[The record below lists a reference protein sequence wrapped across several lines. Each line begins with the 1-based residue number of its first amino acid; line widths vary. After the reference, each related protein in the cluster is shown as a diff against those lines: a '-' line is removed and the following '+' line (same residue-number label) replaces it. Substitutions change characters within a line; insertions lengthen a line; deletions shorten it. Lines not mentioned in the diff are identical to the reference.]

1 MSSNEPATAPEEDSH
16 STDIDIDFLRSR
28 AESERDRRATEL
40 SVRHDNLLKELFQR
54 DSNLGKPEHLLI
66 EWEGGTDEAGFEEF
80 RATYRQSRFV
90 MRFGLEIM
98 VRGSTQQRRL
108 LRYPL
113 IIAKIA
119 TGSQYAG
126 DDADGRA
133 DPNNTSAHP
142 HKRRPLPPPER
153 MVTRGISAK
162 KLAFSP
168 ETPTGPFA
176 PSPSAAQSTGA
187 AGFASTPVTRRRSST
202 APKPSPAMLARPVP
216 GSAVNS
222 RSIRQKGRDTKP
234 DPRRR
239 QVPKNPVV
247 AVPEADSELGGYR
260 WYEWQLRVQNNPIG
274 ALLPTA
280 NKTLTT
286 KDWQAAR
293 NEAQQMALLSRV
305 EQLKEKRLWSFRQ
318 LKPFVPPC
326 RSKTNW
332 DSLLDEMK
340 WLRVDFRQERRWKL
354 ATAYI
359 VAHWVAEW
367 HASDDKASLCVSRSA
382 QPMQVEHPPQV
393 PTENQDPQ
401 TNTEE
406 TVDLT
411 VDPAL
416 SKPAEVCI
424 DDQPS
429 TFMDVTACLY
439 VVDDGSANHVLDI
452 PTYVPPRPDEV
463 FLDENQHK
471 RVVPV
476 SRLLSER
483 RVIDEATRWEGVD
496 ENTREPV
503 TPTIQPSDPDAGSHN
518 PLFSHSSKDMAR
530 NIPQPQEKEIF
541 FYTRPSLEWSTSEE
555 ADLLYLAVTHHYNWT
570 MVRDML
576 YSRGLGPVR
585 WRRTEWECYRQY
597 EKVAGTR
604 VVHQAPPDPQ
614 KGSGPAAGR
623 ASASAEPDPR
633 IAQHFVTMDSIR
645 KLSRNKER
653 YKPPG
658 ADRKPPTKVVLTT
671 HDTHYQA
678 QTQAGI
684 DPIGPP
690 LTPADLAHMKRA
702 RALHAQEQGRQI
714 YGAHQRGG
722 LLIGRP
728 PPTGLPMPLP
738 YNQFRGLAVR
748 PPSLPLQPPGPAL
761 PPGSIPM
768 LTPQQ
773 QMHPAIRPPATPL
786 MPGQVPQ
793 SPSMARMNGAATPM
807 MHEQYLRAAM
817 IARQQMVQQQQQQA
831 STGSTLQQM
840 NDSPGQSSPSP
851 GSIAMQVNNS
861 VASMNARLQMV
872 RQFTQQQQ
880 QLQLQPGQ
888 PQHTTQQ
895 LQQLQALQQQG
906 QRIQLQQMQAQQL
919 AQQVPGLPTQQQQPQ
934 LSALPSPRPQQ
945 TPLQHRPQP
954 QSSPQRA
961 PVGTIQ
967 LSTVGQIQQNLEN
980 IAAAQQRAQAFS
992 DAPHTAA
999 AFVALQNA
1007 QQVAKMGQM
1016 TPEMIQQQRQV
1027 QQTKQQARPGS
1038 AASSPPVSM
1047 ASTPR
1052 PPVMSTMPPS
1062 GSQQP
1067 PSQQQQGQQQPG
1079 TDPS

>member
-1 MSSNEPATAPEEDSH
+1 MSSNEPEKAPEEDSL
-16 STDIDIDFLRSR
+16 STDIDIDFLRSQ

-54 DSNLGKPEHLLI
+54 ESNLAKSENTLV

-80 RATYRQSRFV
+80 RTTYRQSREQICDALWS
-90 MRFGLEIM
+90 RDH
-98 VRGSTQQRRL
+98 
-108 LRYPL
+108 
-113 IIAKIA
+113 
-119 TGSQYAG
+119 GSQYAG

-142 HKRRPLPPPER
+142 HKRRALPPPER

-187 AGFASTPVTRRRSST
+187 AGLVSTPITRRRSST
-202 APKPSPAMLARPVP
+202 APKPSPAVLARPAA
-216 GSAVNS
+216 GSAANNKN
-222 RSIRQKGRDTKP
+222 IRQKGRDTKP

-239 QVPKNPVV
+239 QAPKTPVV

-318 LKPFVPPC
+318 LKPFVPPS
-326 RSKTNW
+326 RNKTNW
-332 DSLLDEMK
+332 DALLDEMK
-340 WLRVDFRQERRWKL
+340 WLRVDFRQERKWKL
-354 ATAYI
+354 ATAYTL
-359 VAHWVAEW
+359 AHWVAEW
-367 HASDDKASLCVSRSA
+367 HASDDKASLCVPRSA
-382 QPMQVEHPPQV
+382 QPMQVDHPPQL
-393 PTENQDPQ
+393 PSELQDPQ
-401 TNTEE
+401 TNTDE

-411 VDPAL
+411 VDPTL

-452 PTYVPPRPDEV
+452 PTYLPPRPDEV

-496 ENTREPV
+496 ENAREPV
-503 TPTIQPSDPDAGSHN
+503 TPTIQPSDPDTVSHI
-518 PLFSHSSKDMAR
+518 PLFSHSSKEVVR

-541 FYTRPSLEWSTSEE
+541 FYTRPSLEWSKSEE
-555 ADLLYLAVTHHYNWT
+555 ADLLYLAATHHYNWT

-604 VVHQAPPDPQ
+604 VAHQAPPDPQ

-623 ASASAEPDPR
+623 ASASAEPDAR

-653 YKPPG
+653 YKPQG
-658 ADRKPPTKVVLTT
+658 ADRKPPAKVVLTT

-678 QTQAGI
+678 QTAAGI

-773 QMHPAIRPPATPL
+773 QMHAAIRPPATPL

-807 MHEQYLRAAM
+807 IHEQYLRAAM

-831 STGSTLQQM
+831 STGSPQRNGVSPQSAAMSGTLQQM

-861 VASMNARLQMV
+861 VANMNARLQMV

-880 QLQLQPGQ
+880 QQQLQPGQ

-906 QRIQLQQMQAQQL
+906 QRLQLQQMQAQQL
-919 AQQVPGLPTQQQQPQ
+919 AQQQVPGMPTQQQQPQ

-945 TPLQHRPQP
+945 APLQHRPQP
-954 QSSPQRA
+954 QSSPQRV

-967 LSTVGQIQQNLEN
+967 LPTVAQIQQNLET
-980 IAAAQQRAQAFS
+980 IAAAQQRAQVFS

-1007 QQVAKMGQM
+1007 QQVAKMSQM
-1016 TPEMIQQQRQV
+1016 TPDMNQQQRQV
-1027 QQTKQQARPGS
+1027 QQTKQQPRPAS

-1047 ASTPR
+1047 TSTPR
-1052 PPVMSTMPPS
+1052 PPVMSTLPPS
-1062 GSQQP
+1062 SSQP
-1067 PSQQQQGQQQPG
+1067 APAQQQQGQQQPG
-1079 TDPS
+1079 ADPS